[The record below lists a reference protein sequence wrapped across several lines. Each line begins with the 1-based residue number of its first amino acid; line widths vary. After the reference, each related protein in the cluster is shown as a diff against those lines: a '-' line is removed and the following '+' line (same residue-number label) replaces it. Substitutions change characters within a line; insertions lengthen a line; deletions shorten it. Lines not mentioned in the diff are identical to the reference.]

1 MAFTN
6 VAGAAL
12 LAATWAALVCAGLPE
27 LQPQQGSTASRPIA
41 AMAGT
46 GSQPSPDAERL
57 FPLLPPHDE
66 AAAFWL
72 TTPLPGTLVL
82 APQGVRY
89 LLTGRLFDWGARTLA
104 SGALILR
111 ETGGQVAV
119 VRHPRSRQSSAAASE
134 QVDTLARA
142 VLDTHG
148 EVHDMRRGA
157 RGQARHRL
165 SDHEYT
171 VEAVLSS
178 GHQGQVFRAVRLD
191 DPAAETNF
199 QADGGRDELGF
210 VLKRLFPGKPGAR
223 ASGLREVFFG
233 QVLRSPA
240 FARFVEH
247 WFSGGPA
254 ACAGEAEC
262 SQTRGAQ
269 TQQQELWLVFRDE
282 GVSLQSLLFDVLPTA
297 AAAGAASSPDSQLE
311 MRPSA
316 FFTRLHADLSRGAVV
331 VAQLLRQLLAGLAEL
346 HDRRILHRDIKP
358 ANLLVSVSDG
368 GMCVRLA
375 DFGSAVALDVPS
387 LYPGLRTGEQALPSQ
402 AEETLDYAPPEVR
415 LTSGEDMELPYDPA
429 HPFAYDMWSL
439 GMVLLEVVAGEPA
452 AHMLVPLDREQ
463 ALIAARFGSL
473 SSKPARVALYLA
485 GLRRLCI
492 APPAHGGTDAFG
504 HAGDSHTA
512 CTLEE
517 FRHALRRL
525 VWRKH
530 WRVLAE
536 QERVTRMRQPED
548 RPAVD
553 SALVPATHAPMHN
566 AALVGG
572 DDGADPRARSLVGN
586 PSALERLKATSPLAI
601 AAPDI
606 FAALSGGG
614 GLVPVQT
621 PDALRLEKSSSMQL
635 ARAEDLHRLYNEL
648 VASHFGLPTPVPH
661 SPATSAAL
669 QETPSPEEAACLAD
683 EPPGAVDAPAAC
695 GEEGESVGTRRCD
708 DHAEHA
714 SRSARGT
721 CTVGKPTPL
730 LGTLGEELLY
740 SMLAWLPSE
749 RITAGAA
756 RRHPFFEGAAGIEQ
770 ASEK

>member
-1 MAFTN
+1 M
-6 VAGAAL
+6 
-12 LAATWAALVCAGLPE
+12 
-27 LQPQQGSTASRPIA
+27 
-41 AMAGT
+41 
-46 GSQPSPDAERL
+46 
-57 FPLLPPHDE
+57 
-66 AAAFWL
+66 
-72 TTPLPGTLVL
+72 
-82 APQGVRY
+82 
-89 LLTGRLFDWGARTLA
+89 
-104 SGALILR
+104 LR

-119 VRHPRSRQSSAAASE
+119 VRHPRSGDSSEEASE
-134 QVDTLARA
+134 QDDTLAHA
-142 VLDTHG
+142 LLDTHG

-178 GHQGQVFRAVRLD
+178 GHHGQVFRAVRLD
-191 DPAAETNF
+191 DPAAEPTF
-199 QADGGRDELGF
+199 QADRGRDELGF

-262 SQTRGAQ
+262 SRVRGDQA
-269 TQQQELWLVFRDE
+269 QQQELWLVFRDE
-282 GVSLQSLLFDVLPTA
+282 GVSLQSLLFDVLPTS
-297 AAAGAASSPDSQLE
+297 AAAGAAPSPNSQLE

-368 GMCVRLA
+368 GMRVRLA

-415 LTSGEDMELPYDPA
+415 LTSGEEMELPYDPA
-429 HPFAYDMWSL
+429 HPFAYDVWSL

-473 SSKPARVALYLA
+473 SSKSARVALYLA

-492 APPAHGGTDAFG
+492 APPAQGGTDTVE

-536 QERVTRMRQPED
+536 QGRAMRMRQPED
-548 RPAVD
+548 RPAAD
-553 SALVPATHAPMHN
+553 SALVPASHVPTYN

-572 DDGADPRARSLVGN
+572 DAGTEPPARGLVGGS

-601 AAPDI
+601 AAPE
-606 FAALSGGG
+606 FVAALSGGG

-621 PDALRLEKSSSMQL
+621 SDALRRKESASMQL

-661 SPATSAAL
+661 SPAASAAL
-669 QETPSPEEAACLAD
+669 QESPSPEDAACLAD
-683 EPPGAVDAPAAC
+683 EPPEPVDASAAC
-695 GEEGESVGTRRCD
+695 GDEGRPVDARECPDS
-708 DHAEHA
+708 AEHT
-714 SRSARGT
+714 SRQARGT

-730 LGTLGEELLY
+730 LGALGEELLY
-740 SMLAWLPSE
+740 AMLAWRPSE

-756 RRHPFFEGAAGIEQ
+756 RRHPFFEGAASNAHAGER
-770 ASEK
+770 